1 MTWES
6 NSSQERVHQSV
17 IGRLVAVSCGE
28 HCWTVWCEEL
38 SGEVVMFVMG
48 LNSLRPAGWG
58 RPGPVSVPP
67 AGLGPAGL
75 EISEWVPLKAVMA
88 GGGRHTGGH

>member
-1 MTWES
+1 
-6 NSSQERVHQSV
+6 
-17 IGRLVAVSCGE
+17 
-28 HCWTVWCEEL
+28 
-38 SGEVVMFVMG
+38 MFVMG

-75 EISEWVPLKAVMA
+75 EISEWVPLKAVVA